1 MACHSSAFL
10 APLSPCFF
18 FTAHNTNTPNPN
30 PNPYPY
36 PFRLRKLRLFPLAF
50 AAASSSFNGLVPEAV
65 KILIPT
71 ARFDASKLKVVETE
85 NDYSGIIPRTYILS
99 HCDFT
104 ANLTLTISTV
114 INVDQLNG
122 WYTKDDVVAEWKKL
136 QGELC
141 LHIHCYV
148 SGPNLKLDLAAEL
161 RYHIF
166 SKEMPLVLQSVLYG
180 DAELFQANPELKD
193 AQVRVYFHSSSPNY
207 NRIEC
212 WGPLKDAAQGRRAV
226 EYRNLLGENKVGG
239 RTRKRVVRPRS
250 ILQTLFALFL

>member
-18 FTAHNTNTPNPN
+18 FTAHNTNTPN
-30 PNPYPY
+30 

-114 INVDQLNG
+114 INVDQVNSFPIPNPKLN
-122 WYTKDDVVAEWKKL
+122 
-136 QGELC
+136 
-141 LHIHCYV
+141 
-148 SGPNLKLDLAAEL
+148 
-161 RYHIF
+161 
-166 SKEMPLVLQSVLYG
+166 
-180 DAELFQANPELKD
+180 
-193 AQVRVYFHSSSPNY
+193 AQPQIKS
-207 NRIEC
+207 
-212 WGPLKDAAQGRRAV
+212 
-226 EYRNLLGENKVGG
+226 
-239 RTRKRVVRPRS
+239 
-250 ILQTLFALFL
+250 